1 MNGTCERCGRLTN
14 SPKVCKLCHRAK
26 LGENIRKAQAVRT
39 KYARLPLSKRY
50 DGRCARTSKR
60 RIQPEI

>member
-1 MNGTCERCGRLTN
+1 MISICEICGRLTN
-14 SPKVCKLCHRAK
+14 SPKVCKRCLKVK
-26 LGENIRKAQAVRT
+26 LAANMRKAQAVRT

-60 RIQPEI
+60 RSQAGI